1 MVTGDVHVVGKARN
15 KDPPAAKRNQVH
27 GPDTQAPL
35 QTEHSGPEPPTTPG
49 PPMAPLGLQTLPPS
63 CSLVEVLLGS
73 DFFLSVFQKNGECV
87 IGCYL
92 SCRETRGVGGGSRVV
107 LLPCP
112 PLLSSKRSSLPCP
125 GRLTGGGA
133 KDGEG
138 PLQEEE
144 ATSPC

>member
-35 QTEHSGPEPPTTPG
+35 QTEHSSPEPPTTPG

-87 IGCYL
+87 ISCYL
-92 SCRETRGVGGGSRVV
+92 SCRETRGARGRLKGC
-107 LLPCP
+107 CP
-112 PLLSSKRSSLPCP
+112 PLPTPAVFKEKFTSMP